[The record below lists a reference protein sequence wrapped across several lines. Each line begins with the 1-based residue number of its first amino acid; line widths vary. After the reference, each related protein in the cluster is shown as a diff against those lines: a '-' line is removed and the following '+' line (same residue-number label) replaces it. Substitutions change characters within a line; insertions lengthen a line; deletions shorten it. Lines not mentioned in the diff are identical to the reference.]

1 MEKIERSKTMSL
13 KNTDI
18 AVKNW
23 EEKDYQL
30 VEVQEWFEYK
40 GNERE
45 HAGWKYVIVLPRLR
59 YEKVAVKVPNPN
71 GEVPFISSEKLAE
84 LGSATVTFTNLNV
97 GMYTRTAK
105 NSEFVSLELSAK
117 ADGISLAKEPTK

>member
-1 MEKIERSKTMSL
+1 
-13 KNTDI
+13 
-18 AVKNW
+18 
-23 EEKDYQL
+23 KDYQL

-117 ADGISLAKEPTK
+117 ADSISLAKEPTK

>member
-1 MEKIERSKTMSL
+1 MSL

-40 GNERE
+40 GNDRE

-117 ADGISLAKEPTK
+117 ADGISLAKEPAK